1 MNARLFSLSLGM
13 SKDQTRVLCVGDVCG
28 HFDQLVKKVDVI
40 NKKNGPFDLL
50 FCVGEFF
57 GPNADDNEGILNG
70 KVDFPV
76 PTYVLGPCSSATSSF
91 YPEESIEFSSSV
103 TYLGK
108 RGILNTAS
116 GLQIA
121 YLSGVESTSSS
132 SFQFSGEDVQELLL
146 PVRTQSGFLGVDV
159 LLTSVWPAEVWKHA
173 HNTPSTEVKGSR
185 LISRLASG
193 LKPRYHFA
201 GMGVHYERQ
210 PYRNHR
216 VLLEPAQHTTRFIG
230 LAPIANDKKQ
240 KWLYAFNIQPMRK
253 MSRSELIVQPPNSSE
268 FPYMD
273 ILEDFMAKEQL
284 LRAKSF
290 DTVDRYRFDMSE
302 EVEDKV
308 DRGGRKRRKNDF
320 PSGEKMPAAPCWFC
334 LSNVDVEKHLVVS
347 VGDVCYAAMPKGPLA
362 DDHVMVL
369 SIGHIQSLVAA
380 SDDIRKEVEKFKNAF
395 TLAADK
401 AGKSL
406 VCFERNYRTQ
416 HLQVQMVPIPKSTV
430 KALRGALLNAANLAG
445 IELVMVDENEQLSD
459 LVNEGCPYFF
469 VELPDGSRLF
479 TRQMKDFPLQFA
491 REVLASRPILNCEAK
506 ADWRTCVLSK
516 EEETKLA
523 KDLQARFKPFDF
535 TSADDSD

>member
-1 MNARLFSLSLGM
+1 M
-13 SKDQTRVLCVGDVCG
+13 SKDQARVLCVGDVRG
-28 HFDQLVKKVDVI
+28 EFEQLAKKIAVI
-40 NKKNGPFDLL
+40 NKKNGPFDML

-57 GPNADDNEGILNG
+57 GSNADENEKILNG
-70 KVDFPV
+70 KVEFEV
-76 PTYVLGPCSSATSSF
+76 PTYVLGPCTSTTSPF
-91 YPEESIEFSSSV
+91 YPEESVEFSSSV

-116 GLQIA
+116 GLQVA
-121 YLSGVESTSSS
+121 YLSGVEAATTSSY
-132 SFQFSGEDVQELLL
+132 QFSEEDIEELLV
-146 PVRTQSGFLGVDV
+146 PVRTQSGYLGVDV
-159 LLTSVWPAEVWKHA
+159 LVTSMWPAEVWKHA
-173 HNTPSTEVKGSR
+173 HNTPSVEVRGSR

-216 VLLEPAQHTTRFIG
+216 VLLEPAQHVTRFIG
-230 LAPIANDKKQ
+230 LAPIVNDKKQ
-240 KWLYAFNIQPMRK
+240 KWLYAFSIQPLRK
-253 MSRSELIVQPPNSSE
+253 MTREELTMQPPNSSE
-268 FPYMD
+268 FPYME
-273 ILEDFMAKEQL
+273 ILEEYMAKEQL
-284 LRAKSF
+284 QKNKSY
-290 DTVDRYRFDMSE
+290 DVVDRYRFDMSE

-308 DRGGRKRRKNDF
+308 DRGGRKRRRNDF
-320 PSGEKMPAAPCWFC
+320 PTGDKVPAAPCWFC

-347 VGDVCYAAMPKGPLA
+347 VGDHCYAAMPKGPLV

-369 SIGHIQSLVAA
+369 TIGHIQSLVAA
-380 SDDIRKEVEKFKNAF
+380 SDEVRNEMEKFKSAF

-416 HLQVQMVPIPKSTV
+416 HLQVQMVPIPKSSV
-430 KALRGALLNAANLAG
+430 KALRGAFLNAASLAG
-445 IELVMVDENEQLSD
+445 IELVVLDQSEQLGD

-469 VELPDGSRLF
+469 VEMPDGSRLF
-479 TRQMKDFPLQFA
+479 TRQMKNFPLQFG
-491 REVLASRPILNCEAK
+491 REVLASRPILDCEAK
-506 ADWRTCVLSK
+506 IDWRTCVLGK

-535 TSADDSD
+535 TSTNDSD

>member
-1 MNARLFSLSLGM
+1 MA
-13 SKDQTRVLCVGDVCG
+13 KDQTRVLCVGDVNG
-28 HFDQLVKKVDVI
+28 QFEQLAKKIALI

-57 GPNADDNEGILNG
+57 GPNAEHNENIISG
-70 KVDFPV
+70 KIDFDV
-76 PTYVLGPCSSATSSF
+76 PTYVLGPCCSSTSTF
-91 YPEESIEFSSSV
+91 YPEESVEFSSSV

-121 YLSGVESTSSS
+121 YLSGVESSTSNR
-132 SFQFSGEDVQELLL
+132 FRFSEEDVEELLV

-159 LLTSVWPAEVWKHA
+159 LLTSMWPAEVWKHA
-173 HNTPSTEVKGSR
+173 HNTPSVEIAGSR
-185 LISRLASG
+185 LLSRLAAG

-201 GMGVHYERQ
+201 GKGVHYERQ

-230 LAPIANDKKQ
+230 LAPIDNDKKQ

-253 MSRSELIVQPPNSSE
+253 MSRDELVTQPPNSSE
-268 FPYMD
+268 FPYME
-273 ILEDFMAKEQL
+273 ILEEFMAREHLKM
-284 LRAKSF
+284 KKNH

-320 PSGEKMPAAPCWFC
+320 PTGEKVPAAPCWFC

-347 VGDVCYAAMPKGPLA
+347 VGDFCYAAMPKGPLV

-380 SDDIRKEVEKFKNAF
+380 SDEIRGEVEKFKNAF
-395 TLAADK
+395 TLVADK

-416 HLQVQMVPIPKSTV
+416 HLQVQMVPIPKSSV
-430 KALRGALLNAANLAG
+430 KALRGAFQNAASLAG
-445 IELVMVDENEQLSD
+445 IELVAVGESEQLTD

-491 REVLASRPILNCEAK
+491 REVLASRPILNCEGK
-506 ADWRTCVLSK
+506 ADWRACVLGK
-516 EEETKLA
+516 EDEAKLT
-523 KDLQARFKPFDF
+523 KDLQVRFKRFDF